1 MFRLRFKSMVTPSNE
16 FDNVCIV
23 DWCDAIAYCRMYCVC
38 DKHKTMV
45 TRYLQTC
52 NTLKIPVNVVKHDTA
67 ELVVLRND
75 VMDTVEV
82 LWAAILFDQWATD
95 CSDMDILILMKGM

>member
-1 MFRLRFKSMVTPSNE
+1 
-16 FDNVCIV
+16 
-23 DWCDAIAYCRMYCVC
+23 
-38 DKHKTMV
+38 MV

-75 VMDTVEV
+75 VMDTVKV
-82 LWAAILFDQWATD
+82 LWAAILFDQWRRGEPPD
-95 CSDMDILILMKGM
+95 PHWPMEHIEPPEPPDPP